1 MDEFEGRL
9 TAMIV
14 AQVSS
19 DDSRDG
25 YAVAT
30 GMRGA
35 LELYSGPERAR
46 RLLVAAGHDF

>member
-1 MDEFEGRL
+1 MDEFESRL
-9 TAMIV
+9 VTTII

-30 GMRGA
+30 GMRRA

-46 RLLVAAGHDF
+46 EMLTAAGHDY